1 MKEKIAIERP
11 KQFIKN
17 WEEEFRNGLKRK
29 GKIEE
34 KNEKYE
40 EIDKKLETLESSTST
55 AFAQEVYLEDLQNN
69 KINFQLRNLKEEGKL
84 GQGDE
89 PTGEDVD
96 DLENDDLSE
105 MTSISEENEVI

>member
-1 MKEKIAIERP
+1 LLKKFIWKIYKI
-11 KQFIKN
+11 IK
-17 WEEEFRNGLKRK
+17 
-29 GKIEE
+29 
-34 KNEKYE
+34 
-40 EIDKKLETLESSTST
+40 
-55 AFAQEVYLEDLQNN
+55 

>member
-1 MKEKIAIERP
+1 LNFILDDYITKIIADVKEKIAIERP

-69 KINFQLRNLKEEGKL
+69 KKNKF
-84 GQGDE
+84 
-89 PTGEDVD
+89 
-96 DLENDDLSE
+96 SA
-105 MTSISEENEVI
+105 